1 VTVDW
6 FLLAAQLINF
16 ALLLVLLR
24 VFLYKPVLNV
34 MEQREEH
41 LALAW
46 SEAERVQAEAQAEA
60 AELAAARAGMDR
72 ERRRRLE
79 LVEAEAERLR
89 AGRLREVE
97 AETAAFRASQGEAL
111 EEGRKKAV
119 AALQDRSAELLL
131 SELRATLDDLA
142 DDDLE
147 RRTTAVFA
155 RRLRE
160 LEPAHVAELRAAAL
174 EAAPVIATAFELGEA
189 QRRELAELVNDVT
202 STTTPPSFVI
212 DDRLL
217 FGVELTVGAVRV
229 AVSGYERLAALEAGF
244 DQALADLEA
253 RLRAGG
259 SGEA

>member
-1 VTVDW
+1 
-6 FLLAAQLINF
+6 
-16 ALLLVLLR
+16 
-24 VFLYKPVLNV
+24 
-34 MEQREEH
+34 
-41 LALAW
+41 
-46 SEAERVQAEAQAEA
+46 
-60 AELAAARAGMDR
+60 
-72 ERRRRLE
+72 
-79 LVEAEAERLR
+79 
-89 AGRLREVE
+89 
-97 AETAAFRASQGEAL
+97 
-111 EEGRKKAV
+111 
-119 AALQDRSAELLL
+119 ALQDRSAELLL

-174 EAAPVIATAFELGEA
+174 DAAPVIATAFELGEP

-202 STTTPPSFVI
+202 STITPPSFVI

-229 AVSGYERLAALEAGF
+229 AVSGDERLAALEAGF